1 MAGQAKKPALIK
13 WATELCD
20 FYWTG
25 EAGRGAWSAVLANA
39 HTFES
44 IGRATAELEGA
55 RYTVPA
61 KQRTMV
67 RVVPADEVDG

>member
-13 WATELCD
+13 WAAERCD

-25 EAGRGAWSAVLANA
+25 EAGRGQWSAVLANA
-39 HTFES
+39 YTFES
-44 IGRATAELEGA
+44 IGRATAELGGA

-61 KQRTMV
+61 GQRTMV
-67 RVVPADEVDG
+67 RVVTADEVDG